1 MCIGCLRKMPRYV
14 GYSNT
19 LATLM
24 QPSVAMRSPLLFSL
38 LQGWHDQL
46 SELVAKAKIRAR
58 RQSMIEEHGHGL
70 LYFRAKCRHLYEHP
84 RTQYCVA
91 VLIMLAFAVDIGEAQ
106 LMPSEESVLLPV
118 FLFSEIILTCLF
130 TLELLVNM
138 LSKSNDWFRPF
149 WSHPENLFDTLVV
162 VVSIASLVTKL
173 AGVEG
178 IPNIKMFRLIRVF
191 RVIRLFKRFKSLNR
205 IIMVS
210 RVKPHLPPYLTS
222 PASLPQGPDL
232 AHLPHTF

>member
-1 MCIGCLRKMPRYV
+1 
-14 GYSNT
+14 
-19 LATLM
+19 
-24 QPSVAMRSPLLFSL
+24 MRSPLLFLL
-38 LQGWHDQL
+38 LQGWRDQL
-46 SELVAKAKIRAR
+46 TELVAKAKIRAR

-91 VLIMLAFAVDIGEAQ
+91 VLIILAFAVDIGEAQ

-191 RVIRLFKRFKSLNR
+191 RVVRLFKRFKSLNR

-210 RVKPHLPPYLTS
+210 RVKPHLPPYLAAA
-222 PASLPQGPDL
+222 PASLPQGPHL
-232 AHLPHTF
+232 AHPPHTF